1 MKNICWLSTELKFFF
16 IGCFLSEI
24 LIFSSMAYISVV
36 NSHLVDT
43 NSTLKLV
50 WLHTYYRK
58 PYTAL
63 YWPGGGLP
71 RSLCCQPWLLLL
83 HLVMF
88 GFIYKHLKRNLK
100 SIVNYCIEGTMTLTC
115 SVTCVS
121 SCLPVRRGTPPAP
134 PATRHL
140 SRVVRYWIL
149 KVILEMLDLFN
160 FVYNLSPE
168 GFKLYDR

>member
-1 MKNICWLSTELKFFF
+1 
-16 IGCFLSEI
+16 
-24 LIFSSMAYISVV
+24 MAYISAV
-36 NSHLVDT
+36 NSSLVDT

-63 YWPGGGLP
+63 YWLGGGLP

-100 SIVNYCIEGTMTLTC
+100 SIVNYCIEGTMTLSW

-140 SRVVRYWIL
+140 SRVVRNCPPPPQPSPPPRLPHKLLL
-149 KVILEMLDLFN
+149 KVILEMLDLIN